1 MTILK
6 NAGERSFLLALAFLA
21 FFATGAW
28 AQSSATLSGVVTDPT
43 GAAVVHAQVVVHS
56 LATGLDR
63 TVTTDEAGA
72 YDVPSLQPG
81 DYKVQ
86 VTAAGFSMDTVEK
99 VTLQVAQSVT
109 LNPKLAI
116 ASTGA
121 TVQVEST
128 AVSQIESSTITVGQV
143 IGRATVQE
151 LPLNGRHF
159 LDLTVLTPGGV
170 VADTAGSLTAPSRG
184 LGANSFITAGNREDS
199 VNFQINGIN
208 LNDISQNQ
216 ITFQPSIDTTSEFAI
231 NNQTFSAEY
240 GRSDGSIV
248 TVATRSGTDH
258 FHGELFDYF
267 RNDWLDARNYFNR
280 SYNPSTGLPLVGD
293 TGAKAPLQRNNFGGS
308 VGGPVWKGHTF
319 FFFSYEGLRQHQG
332 ILQNSP
338 VFSAAQQAAYAA
350 NATADP
356 IAAAF
361 AALIPL
367 PNSGSTYVSFT
378 PGPVQIDQY
387 TGDVLQQLGQNDS
400 LHGFYAFQKDVR
412 TEPALQ
418 GDTLPGWGDHRE
430 AHRQIGTLQYVH
442 IFNSNVTNEAR
453 LGFNR
458 ISIAFNPANLID
470 PASIGIVD
478 GLTGNVGIPQTT
490 ITDVGFTV
498 GGPSGFPQG
507 RNTTTGV
514 LSDTV
519 TMLKGNHQI
528 KWGGEFRRYLYY
540 SFAGNIGTL
549 TLSSANLAA
558 DETPVF
564 SIQPNI
570 IDYRI
575 YADAAAGF
583 IQDNYRILPGLTLE
597 GGLRFE
603 WNGTPLEGENRIS
616 IFNPANITLTQAGT
630 NGIPADGAYKQN
642 YNLEPRLG
650 FAYDLFNNNKT
661 VLRGAYGILV
671 DQPVAGTV
679 SILTGNPPFTTA
691 VSYSNSAAPIP
702 MNDLYASAKAASG
715 FALGWVNPNF
725 RNAYVE
731 DFNFNVQQALP
742 WSLVASIGYYGST
755 GHHLLI
761 RTDPNQAN
769 GPTNAP
775 SPRPYLNL
783 AADSP
788 IAPGASIASNIA
800 EDNSI
805 GYSNYNAMWV
815 TLSKTMSNGLQFDM
829 NYEWTKSMDIN
840 SLGSQGGAVL
850 PDSNNPSENYGLS
863 DFDVRN
869 HFAANA
875 IYALPFKRN
884 RWVSGYR
891 LTSIFQYQTGNPVNI
906 VASSDGYNGNSGLI
920 RPNLLQPITRH
931 KQQIIGSS
939 NVSYFPNPGGE
950 TYGGAVCD
958 ITNTTPG
965 CVYQIVATTSLITA
979 PTKTCPNPSLVDP
992 ATAALT
998 DPCVTLIYT
1007 GLGNMQRNRGTGP
1020 GFADLDLSG
1029 EKETRL
1035 FKGLTLTLRVDAFD
1049 ILNHPNFG
1057 QPSNNVQSTS
1067 FGQIT
1072 ATRFATSDGG
1082 SSRQLQL
1089 SAKFQF

>member
-1 MTILK
+1 MTFLK
-6 NAGERSFLLALAFLA
+6 FPDKRNFLLALAFFAL
-21 FFATGAW
+21 FATGGW
-28 AQSSATLSGVVTDPT
+28 AQSTATLSGIVTDPT
-43 GAAVVHAQVVVHS
+43 GAAVPHAQVVVHS

-63 TVTTDEAGA
+63 TVTTDGAGA
-72 YDVPSLQPG
+72 YVIPALQPG
-81 DYKVQ
+81 DYKLQ
-86 VTAAGFSMDTVEK
+86 VTAPGFSTDTIER
-99 VTLQVAQSVT
+99 VTLQVAQSLT

-116 ASTGA
+116 ASAGV
-121 TVQVEST
+121 TVQVESN
-128 AVSQIESSTITVGQV
+128 AASRIESSTITVGQV
-143 IGRATVQE
+143 IGRNTVQE

-170 VADTAGSLTAPSRG
+170 VAPTTGSLTAASRG

-216 ITFQPSIDTTSEFAI
+216 ITFQPSIDTTSEFKI

-308 VGGPVWKGHTF
+308 VGGPVWKNHTF

-350 NATADP
+350 NAANDP

-367 PNSGSTYVSFT
+367 PNSGTTHVSFT

-387 TGDVLQQLGQNDS
+387 TGDVLQQIGQNDS

-418 GDTLPGWGDHRE
+418 GDTLPGWGDHRA

-442 IFNSNVTNEAR
+442 IFNSSVTNEAR
-453 LGFNR
+453 IGFNR
-458 ISIAFNPANLID
+458 ISIAFEPANLID

-519 TMLKGNHQI
+519 TMLKGKHQI
-528 KWGGEFRRYLYY
+528 KWGGEFRRYLLY
-540 SFAGNIGTL
+540 SFAGNIGSMS
-549 TLSSANLAA
+549 LSSVNLAN
-558 DETPVF
+558 DVTPVF

-616 IFNPANITLTQAGT
+616 IFNPANVTLTQAGT
-630 NGIPADGAYKQN
+630 NGIPANGAYKQN
-642 YNLEPRLG
+642 YNLEPRVG

-661 VLRGAYGILV
+661 VIRGAYGLLV

-702 MNDLYASAKAASG
+702 MNNLFASAKAASG
-715 FALGWVNPNF
+715 YALGWVNPNY
-725 RNAYVE
+725 RNAYME

-742 WSLVASIGYYGST
+742 WSMVGSIGYYGST

-769 GPTNAP
+769 GPTNDP
-775 SPRPYLNL
+775 SPRPYPTL

-788 IAPGASIASNIA
+788 IAPGANIASNIA

-805 GYSNYNAMWV
+805 GYSNYNALWV
-815 TLSKTMSNGLQFDM
+815 TLSKVMSNGLQFDV
-829 NYEWTKSMDIN
+829 NYAWAKSMDIN
-840 SLGSQGGAVL
+840 SLGSQGGSVL

-869 HFAANA
+869 RIAGNA
-875 IYALPFKRN
+875 IYALPFKGN

-891 LTSIFQYQTGNPVNI
+891 LEGIFQYQTGNPVNI
-906 VASSDGYNGNSGLI
+906 VASSDGFNGNSGLI

-931 KQQIIGSS
+931 KQQIAGSA
-939 NVSYFPNPGGE
+939 NVSYFANPGGLA
-950 TYGGAVCD
+950 YGGAVCD
-958 ITNTTPG
+958 LTNVTPA
-965 CVYQIVATTSLITA
+965 CVYQIVGTQANATGATA
-979 PTKTCPNPSLVDP
+979 PS
-992 ATAALT
+992 A
-998 DPCVTLIYT
+998 YT
-1007 GLGNMQRNRGTGP
+1007 GLGDMQRNRGTGP
-1020 GFADLDLSG
+1020 GFTDLDLSG
-1029 EKETRL
+1029 EKQTNL
-1035 FKGLTLTLRVDAFD
+1035 FKGLSLILRVDAFD
-1049 ILNHPNFG
+1049 IFNHPNFG
-1057 QPSNNVQSTS
+1057 SPSNNVQSAT

-1089 SAKFQF
+1089 SAKFVF